1 MIWLKFGQET
11 ATKVKISRISCWMN
25 ISHLLRITLTD
36 WVDEK
41 EGNMC
46 SFSSIKLSPDESFY
60 SNRHW
65 IIETLY
71 DGLMNF

>member
-1 MIWLKFGQET
+1 MADHVALTTLSVI
-11 ATKVKISRISCWMN
+11 
-25 ISHLLRITLTD
+25 LRIALTD

-65 IIETLY
+65 IIETFY
-71 DGLMNF
+71 DGLRNF